1 MQSRRQ
7 DAHEQL
13 KDVRLVEQGKFEQ
26 MGRTIT
32 MTKVTFQGKWSIFTK
47 HYPKLAYT

>member
-13 KDVRLVEQGKFEQ
+13 KDVRLAKQGKIKQ

-32 MTKVTFQGKWSIFTK
+32 ITKVTSQGKRSTFK
-47 HYPKLAYT
+47 KFFLELAYT